1 METNLFFKRKI
12 KGLFL
17 KFKLHKLFSPFD
29 GLLMNI
35 VYLSRFSKWKA
46 EHSELPFSD
55 FYNIKFNSQLRP
67 VIYQFLSDY
76 EKLNF
81 AVDYLEFG
89 VASGRSFKWWINSN
103 KNPES
108 RFIGFDTFTG
118 LPENWDVFKA
128 GDMTQEGQI
137 PIVDDSRAEFH
148 KGLFQQTLPRFLKTF
163 ETNKRLVIHLDADLY
178 SSTIF
183 VMTTLAPFLKKD
195 DIIIFDE
202 FGVPVHEFK
211 AFDDFVKS
219 FYLDYDVIY
228 AGNNYFQLAIKVK
241 GFKMPVFD

>member
-1 METNLFFKRKI
+1 MNL
-12 KGLFL
+12 
-17 KFKLHKLFSPFD
+17 
-29 GLLMNI
+29 
-35 VYLSRFSKWKA
+35 VYLSRFSKWKE

-67 VIYQFLSDY
+67 VIYQFLFDY
-76 EKLNF
+76 EKLDSS
-81 AVDYLEFG
+81 VDYIEFG
-89 VASGRSFKWWINSN
+89 VASGRSFKWWINAN
-103 KNPES
+103 KNQGS

-137 PIVDDSRAEFH
+137 PIVDDPRAEFH
-148 KGLFQQTLPRFLKTF
+148 KGLFQETLPFFLKTF
-163 ETNKRLVIHLDADLY
+163 NSNKRLVIHLDADLY

-195 DIIIFDE
+195 DILIFDE

-219 FYLDYDVIY
+219 YYLDYDVIY

>member
-29 GLLMNI
+29 GFLMNLI
-35 VYLSRFSKWKA
+35 YLSRFSKWKD

-67 VIYQFLSDY
+67 VIYQFLLDY
-76 EKLNF
+76 EKLDS
-81 AVDYLEFG
+81 AIDYLEFG
-89 VASGRSFKWWINSN
+89 VDSGRSFKWWINVN

-137 PIVDDSRAEFH
+137 PIVNDLRAEFH
-148 KGLFQQTLPRFLKTF
+148 KGLFQQTLPKFLKTF
-163 ETNKRLVIHLDADLY
+163 NSQNRLVIHLDADLY

-183 VMTTLAPFLKKD
+183 VMTSLAPFLKKD
-195 DIIIFDE
+195 DILIFDE

-219 FYLDYDVIY
+219 YYLDYDVIY